1 MPTLRLP
8 APPCGSPPHHPRL
21 GIVPGSAYRPPA
33 PHWVPGTVHR
43 VGPQIVAHC
52 IGVRLGPRY
61 QMLKSGPDCDGRCA
75 RTVSSNSCDPDP
87 RPAPTSTHRHCAVAH
102 TGKTATRS
110 GQEPHQ
116 TPSTTDQRLCYEPR
130 RLQMSSHTPNNP
142 AVTSSTSANT
152 PTNRIYSYL
161 AGRLSGRLVSGSGRW
176 GVPPPTNT
184 VSAVGGAPSRTA
196 ARPSSARTA
205 ASQPSG
211 LAAPNSAGV

>member
-1 MPTLRLP
+1 MRF
-8 APPCGSPPHHPRL
+8 AASPPTPRHSSGV
-21 GIVPGSAYRPPA
+21 GISTTSTA
-33 PHWVPGTVHR
+33 
-43 VGPQIVAHC
+43 
-52 IGVRLGPRY
+52 LGPRDGPPGRPADRRA
-61 QMLKSGPDCDGRCA
+61 LHRRPTWPALPDAESGPDCDGRCA

>member
-1 MPTLRLP
+1 MRF
-8 APPCGSPPHHPRL
+8 AASPPTPRHSSGV
-21 GIVPGSAYRPPA
+21 GISTTSTA
-33 PHWVPGTVHR
+33 
-43 VGPQIVAHC
+43 
-52 IGVRLGPRY
+52 LGPRD
-61 QMLKSGPDCDGRCA
+61 GPPG
-75 RTVSSNSCDPDP
+75 
-87 RPAPTSTHRHCAVAH
+87 RPADRRALHRRPTWPALPDAEKRSGLRWPLRSDSVQQFLRPRSETSPNIDAPALRSGSHRENR
-102 TGKTATRS
+102 TRS